1 MGAELVELGLAVVD
15 GLDLSIVVAV
25 GALLVEHDQAEV
37 TGLVLSVALI
47 SHGKRNVYANLN
59 LPCRFNCKLH

>member
-25 GALLVEHDQAEV
+25 GALLVEHGQAVV
-37 TGLVLSVALI
+37 TGLVLRVALI
-47 SHGKRNVYANLN
+47 SHGKRNVYTNLN
-59 LPCRFNCKLH
+59 CRGRFN